1 MEESFITGTSDMSD
15 FTEWWESHLP
25 SSIIIYCL
33 KGKAQMLLQFREYT
47 ITEGQ
52 IAIISPDMFPTFVS
66 RTEDFSVT
74 FCLMK
79 RNFAEET
86 LYGISKT
93 LYDNIYS
100 SPIVN
105 GGENVAIW
113 FDTLKYISDNYSD
126 YQYRLNIIEN
136 VVKNIYLVYLNLWQQ
151 QYENADVKLDY
162 NRPEQLCMKFYDLIF
177 DHFKEHRD
185 TRFYAEQLCISQ
197 NYLAMITRQVC
208 NESPKDAINRMVV
221 LELKYQIKNTTL
233 TAEQI
238 ASALNFPDASYM
250 HRYFKKHTGKSISQY
265 RKDYNRNSTD

>member
-1 MEESFITGTSDMSD
+1 MST
-15 FTEWWESHLP
+15 FTEWWESHLL

-66 RTEDFSVT
+66 RSEDFNVT

-79 RNFAEET
+79 RYFAEET

-113 FDTLKYISDNYSD
+113 FDTLKYISDNYSG

-136 VVKNIYLVYLNLWQQ
+136 VVRNIYIVYLNLWQQ

-265 RKDYNRNSTD
+265 RKDYNRNGSD

>member
-1 MEESFITGTSDMSD
+1 
-15 FTEWWESHLP
+15 
-25 SSIIIYCL
+25 
-33 KGKAQMLLQFREYT
+33 
-47 ITEGQ
+47 
-52 IAIISPDMFPTFVS
+52 MFPTFVS
-66 RTEDFSVT
+66 RSEDFNVT
-74 FCLMK
+74 FCLIK

-113 FDTLKYISDNYSD
+113 FDSLKYISDNYSG

-136 VVKNIYLVYLNLWQQ
+136 IV
-151 QYENADVKLDY
+151 
-162 NRPEQLCMKFYDLIF
+162 
-177 DHFKEHRD
+177 
-185 TRFYAEQLCISQ
+185 
-197 NYLAMITRQVC
+197 
-208 NESPKDAINRMVV
+208 
-221 LELKYQIKNTTL
+221 KYQLKNTTL

-265 RKDYNRNSTD
+265 RKDYNRNGSD

>member
-1 MEESFITGTSDMSD
+1 
-15 FTEWWESHLP
+15 
-25 SSIIIYCL
+25 
-33 KGKAQMLLQFREYT
+33 
-47 ITEGQ
+47 
-52 IAIISPDMFPTFVS
+52 
-66 RTEDFSVT
+66 
-74 FCLMK
+74 MK

-265 RKDYNRNSTD
+265 RKDYNRNGTD